1 MTSSSTPEPVYVA
14 SRLRPIVAHFCR
26 SAVHHKILDTR
37 FTQTNQNTTNF
48 SRLSTG
54 SHVNNFLSRNKVSR
68 VDRGDN
74 IPSCSEHQSTSSVI
88 NRQAQL
94 PLGRK
99 IQQHRPVSLESIAR
113 QPLRKDIS
121 NIVAA
126 GPVLHAKR
134 ALFDCVLN
142 NDRTACIAGPG
153 NWHASSKFLP
163 LPAPKP
169 KRHAT
174 RDASKKE
181 AGTGRS

>member
-1 MTSSSTPEPVYVA
+1 MLSCDVA
-14 SRLRPIVAHFCR
+14 GAQSVQQN
-26 SAVHHKILDTR
+26 LDTR

-99 IQQHRPVSLESIAR
+99 IQQHRSVSLEGVAR
-113 QPLRKDIS
+113 QPLRENVS
-121 NIVAA
+121 NVVTA

-134 ALFDCVLN
+134 ALFNRVLDNDRAACICFRSFNRRCVLYSCQF
-142 NDRTACIAGPG
+142 REIGVLG
-153 NWHASSKFLP
+153 VEIS
-163 LPAPKP
+163 
-169 KRHAT
+169 
-174 RDASKKE
+174 
-181 AGTGRS
+181 